1 MLEKIRHRLLLLE
14 PVERKYI
21 LTHGQ
26 PFAKPFRSN
35 VKRDR
40 FMKLIQKFPME
51 KALECCERDH
61 FDVES
66 AEDGLVKAM
75 AICYPTMPWQI
86 RWRIWAI
93 PS

>member
-26 PFAKPFRSN
+26 PFAKPFRN
-35 VKRDR
+35 NAKRDR
-40 FMKLIQKFPME
+40 FMKLIQKFSME

-61 FDVES
+61 FDVGIFGGWSDET
-66 AEDGLVKAM
+66 M
-75 AICYPTMPWQI
+75 AISYPIMPWQI
-86 RWRIWAI
+86 RWKIWAI
-93 PS
+93 PF